1 MLRLIKKLFF
11 CLLHNFQNWF
21 HNADHLL
28 YYPQRSVFS
37 FHSFLLSYIS
47 LSKKWN
53 IETMLT
59 FPYSYNW
66 QTFSNKMA
74 EKGSQEYKSM
84 DSEYVTRQ
92 IKCRILELLL
102 KQIVVYIAANQQI
115 SFTQKFK
122 FSIPQYLF
130 IKKIKPSKIS
140 TRKQPTHFS
149 VTPLRPKLRKNP
161 VNHTI

>member
-66 QTFSNKMA
+66 QTFNNKMT

-84 DSEYVTRQ
+84 DSEYVTGQ

-122 FSIPQYLF
+122 FSIPQYVL
-130 IKKIKPSKIS
+130 
-140 TRKQPTHFS
+140 
-149 VTPLRPKLRKNP
+149 
-161 VNHTI
+161 